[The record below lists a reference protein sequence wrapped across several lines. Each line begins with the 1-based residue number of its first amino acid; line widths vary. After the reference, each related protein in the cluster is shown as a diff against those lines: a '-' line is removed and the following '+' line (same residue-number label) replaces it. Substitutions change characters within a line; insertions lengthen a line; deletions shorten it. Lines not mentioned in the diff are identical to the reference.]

1 MIFQIDVTKITPY
14 VLIDKGEIIIHGR
27 SIPEDSFEF
36 YEPVVEACMEYI
48 RRPAKHTEV
57 RIHLDYVNSGSKKY
71 LTNILT
77 ILDLAGIPFRSC
89 ERDTDSPLVL
99 GGGPCAFHP
108 EPVADF
114 FDAILL
120 GDGEEAVLEIAGCVK
135 NAKQEGLSRADLLD
149 RLSAIQ
155 GVYVPALFEAGYGP
169 ENEFKGM
176 TALKGGYE
184 KVAKY

>member
-1 MIFQIDVTKITPY
+1 MTFQIDVTKITPY

-77 ILDLAGIPFRSC
+77 ILEKSYLSGYSYEIIWIYDIDDEAIYDLGNDLKSIIKIP
-89 ERDTDSPLVL
+89 
-99 GGGPCAFHP
+99 
-108 EPVADF
+108 
-114 FDAILL
+114 
-120 GDGEEAVLEIAGCVK
+120 
-135 NAKQEGLSRADLLD
+135 
-149 RLSAIQ
+149 
-155 GVYVPALFEAGYGP
+155 
-169 ENEFKGM
+169 
-176 TALKGGYE
+176 LKIE
-184 KVAKY
+184 SSS